1 MKYFK
6 SVKSRL
12 LLICGFSVLGISV
25 SSVIT
30 VVRFSISNNVLNTV
44 VYDSNEKI
52 GKINDLKNL
61 IFRIDLDVSTVLST
75 NDDYVYSEKTVK
87 TEENIKVLREK
98 FESVKKI
105 PGLTE
110 FGADEDF
117 NAKIE
122 QILNIST
129 ALTENLKKKENESS
143 KILFTRGL
151 HPMTSGLADKID
163 LILGEVEKHN
173 RADAD
178 RIIFGNTSFFY
189 TSIFFSVILIVILAV
204 FSYKL
209 IQDITGSVQTALS
222 VTEQVSQGNLS
233 FDIQDSNDSTE
244 LATLIGNIKK
254 MQLSLKNTINDLK
267 TSASASIQTAD
278 DFVSL
283 SGNFFGI
290 VNEMESVLGNVD
302 VSVKNFLSKN
312 NDVRISLEKAK
323 KDIELIDQNVESLND
338 SGDRVENQLQV
349 FVSEFKKT
357 NSQTI
362 LGEKR
367 IQSAFDI
374 MEKIRRSSD
383 EIQKVVRIIID
394 ISKRT
399 NLLALNASIESER
412 AGETGKGFA
421 VVADEITKLSAVTSS
436 NVNEIRTLVAESVF
450 SISQGVGEFHEI
462 AVIFKAIKENVQTLE
477 KSSESILS
485 DLNGQNQNS
494 IEMQK
499 NISGLLLF
507 LKDIESIMTV
517 QKQSAGEIRNIFEM
531 LNEKSRDIYSG
542 SQQIEEKS
550 RSLHQSSEE
559 IRGKMDMFSV

>member
-1 MKYFK
+1 M
-6 SVKSRL
+6 
-12 LLICGFSVLGISV
+12 GISV

-30 VVRFSISNNVLNTV
+30 VVRFNISNNVLNTV

-52 GKINDLKNL
+52 GKVNDLKNL

-75 NDDYVYSEKTVK
+75 NDDFVYSEKTVK
-87 TEENIKVLREK
+87 TEENIKILREK

-122 QILNIST
+122 QILNVST

-151 HPMTSGLADKID
+151 HPMTSGLAEKID

-173 RADAD
+173 RADVD

-189 TSIFFSVILIVILAV
+189 TSIFFSVILIMLLAA

-209 IQDITGSVQTALS
+209 ILDITGSVQTALS

-233 FDIQDSNDSTE
+233 FDIQDSNDRTE
-244 LATLIGNIKK
+244 LAKLIGNIKK

-267 TSASASIQTAD
+267 TSASGSIQTAD
-278 DFVSL
+278 DFVLL

-302 VSVKNFLSKN
+302 ASVKNFLSKN

-323 KDIELIDQNVESLND
+323 KDIELIDRNVESLND

-436 NVNEIRTLVAESVF
+436 NVNEIRTLVADSVF
-450 SISQGVGEFHEI
+450 NISQGVGEFHEI

-477 KSSESILS
+477 KSSETILS

-542 SQQIEEKS
+542 SQQIEERS